1 MNLLS
6 AENLSKSYGTRVLFK
21 GISFGI
27 DAGEKVALVAKN
39 GTGKTTLLKM
49 IAGTESPDTG
59 AITTRKDIRI
69 AFLDQD
75 PKLDPSKT
83 VLQVIFEGDSP
94 ELNIIR
100 EYERLLETYADIPN
114 GIELLGKAQQRMDE
128 LNAWDHETR
137 IKQILSELGIEK
149 FDQLVSK
156 LSGGQVKRVALASA
170 LIREPELLIMD
181 EPTNHLDMEMTEWL
195 ENYLSS
201 REIALLLVTH
211 DRYFLDRVCTEI
223 LELEDGS
230 LFRYKG
236 NYSYYVEKKAEREIQ
251 REAELGK
258 ARNLYRRELEWV
270 RKMPRARG
278 TKAKARVDAFDNVKE
293 KALQK
298 RSNNKL
304 DIAIKTERLGGN
316 IIEAIKVRKSFGD
329 KKILNDFSYTFKK
342 GEKIGIVGKNGC
354 GKSTLLNMLQGL
366 EAPDSGKILT
376 GETVVFGYYSQG
388 GLTIKEDKRVIEV
401 VRDIAEY
408 IPLANGMKLSAG
420 MLLERF
426 LFAPE
431 LQYAYVSRLSGG
443 EKRRLFLC
451 TVLMKN
457 PNFLIMDEP
466 TNDLDIITLSALE
479 DFLVDFTGCLLIVSH
494 DRYFMDR
501 VVDHI
506 FAFEGNGELKDF
518 PGNYSEYR
526 EWKLLEEGK
535 RKRASPLKLQRAKEE
550 EKQKQETEKNLST
563 EVFQEQIAENEVKK
577 TREEVKKKRS
587 YKDQR
592 EFEQLEKEIPELEAN
607 IKMLEE
613 RISSGTDYA
622 EIQKLSTEYQQK
634 TAELERKTS
643 RWIELSE

>member
-6 AENLSKSYGTRVLFK
+6 VENVSKSYDGMRVLFK
-21 GISFGI
+21 GVSFGI
-27 DAGEKVALVAKN
+27 DSGEKVALVAKN

-49 IAGTESPDTG
+49 IAGLETPDSG
-59 AITTRKDIRI
+59 SVTTRKDIRI
-69 AFLDQD
+69 AFLNQD
-75 PKLDPSKT
+75 PKLDPSRT
-83 VLQVIFEGDSP
+83 VLQVVFDGDSP

-100 EYERLLETYADIPN
+100 EYERLLETYNDLPN
-114 GIELLGKAQQRMDE
+114 GVELLGNAQQRMDE
-128 LNAWDHETR
+128 LNAWDHEAR

-149 FDQLVSK
+149 FDQLISE
-156 LSGGQVKRVALASA
+156 LSGGQVKRVALSST

-195 ENYLSS
+195 ENYLAS
-201 REIALLLVTH
+201 REIALLIVTH

-223 LELEDGS
+223 LELEDGEM
-230 LFRYKG
+230 FRYKG

-251 REAELGK
+251 RESEQGK

-278 TKAKARVDAFDNVKE
+278 TKAKARVDAFDDVKE
-293 KALQK
+293 KALKK
-298 RSNNKL
+298 RSTNKL
-304 DIAIKTERLGGN
+304 DIAIKTERLGGK
-316 IIEAIKVRKSFGD
+316 IIEAVKVGKAFGD
-329 KKILNDFSYTFKK
+329 KKIVNNFSYTFTK
-342 GEKIGIVGKNGC
+342 GEKIGVVGKNGS

-366 EAPDSGKILT
+366 EPPDAGKITL

-388 GLTIKEDKRVIEV
+388 GMVTGEEKRVIEV

-420 MLLERF
+420 QLLERF

-431 LQYAYVSRLSGG
+431 TQYAFVSRLSGG

-451 TVLMKN
+451 TILMKN

-466 TNDLDIITLSALE
+466 TNDLDIVTLSALE
-479 DFLVDFTGCLLIVSH
+479 DFLVEFPGCLLIVSH

-506 FAFEGNGELKDF
+506 FVFEGNGELKDF

-526 EWKLLEEGK
+526 EWKLSEEGR
-535 RKRASPLKLQRAKEE
+535 RKRPFGKSSGDGKSREQQTRNKE
-550 EKQKQETEKNLST
+550 QGTED
-563 EVFQEQIAENEVKK
+563 
-577 TREEVKKKRS
+577 RERTTDNRQPTTSEAVTKKRS
-587 YKDQR
+587 YKEQR
-592 EFEQLEKEIPELEAN
+592 EFEQLEKEIPELEAH

-613 RISSGTDYA
+613 RISNGTEYD
-622 EIQKLSTEYQQK
+622 EIQILSKEYQEK
-634 TAELERKTS
+634 TAELERKTM